1 MILIKMNKEYF
12 KRFVKTETEK
22 IKNNEVWVYTRVSS
36 KNQFDSNHSI
46 ENQIHYATRLAEKM
60 GYKITR
66 EFGNTYESA
75 KDDFT
80 RKEFTK
86 LINEVKDSKK
96 KPFGIMIY
104 KMSRFSRSGGSAIGL
119 VDDLEKT
126 HGVHLIEVSTETDTS
141 TVTGELRI
149 IDSLVHAR
157 RENVERLT
165 FTIPGLKSFVSRGNW
180 LGKSP
185 RGYDHYGP
193 RVKNP
198 KFVQGTQELKI
209 NEEGKL
215 LRLAWQWKLQN
226 ISDHQII
233 DKLKVRGLKVTKQFV
248 SSMWRNPFY
257 CGIQV
262 NKFMDGEV
270 LKGNWEGLVSEE
282 DFRTVNDRF
291 ESKPKNE
298 YDPYTNQQSRPLQ
311 NQLYCGCCG
320 SKMTGYKAKG
330 KFDYYKCLNSK
341 CKSKDL
347 NANTSKKSL
356 KEGIHN
362 VFSDLLSS
370 LKLNETL
377 QGVFKEQMKLT
388 INGQNEVFF
397 EEENRLKNRI
407 EELNRKLDG
416 LDRKYAF
423 DDLDKD
429 LYTRFKNETVSELRT
444 VQLKLEDFQIRIS
457 NLDKKV
463 EDLVQFSEKLSEI
476 WSFGDYETKVL
487 VQKLIFPKG
496 IVINPVEREYRTS
509 DLNPIF
515 RLIHSFTRDDGG
527 RNKKRTGRNTDP
539 SCVVARA
546 GLEPATFGL

>member
-1 MILIKMNKEYF
+1 MNKEYF
-12 KRFVKTETEK
+12 KRFIKTEKEE

-46 ENQIHYATRLAEKM
+46 ENQISSAVRLANKLN
-60 GYKITR
+60 YKITR

-86 LINEVKDSKK
+86 LIKEVKESVN

-104 KMSRFSRSGGSAIGL
+104 KMSRFSRTGAEAIGL
-119 VDDLEKT
+119 LAELVKV

-141 TVTGELRI
+141 TVIGELRI
-149 IDSLVHAR
+149 MDSLVNAR

-165 FTIPGLKSFVSRGNW
+165 FTIPGLKSFVGRGNW

-198 KFVQGTQELKI
+198 KFIQGVQELRI

-226 ISDHQII
+226 IPDYQII
-233 DKLKVRGLKVTKQFV
+233 DRLKVRGLKVSKQFV
-248 SSMWRNPFY
+248 SAMWRNPFY
-257 CGIQV
+257 CGVQL
-262 NKFMDGEV
+262 NKFLEGKV
-270 LKGNWEGLVSEE
+270 IRGNWEGLVSEE
-282 DFRTVNDRF
+282 DFRTINDRLQ
-291 ESKPKNE
+291 SKPKNE
-298 YDPYTNQQSRPLQ
+298 YNPYTSQKSRPLQ
-311 NQLYCGCCG
+311 SQLYCGCCG

-330 KFDYYKCLNSK
+330 KYDYYKCLNSS
-341 CKSKDL
+341 CTSKDI
-347 NANTSKKSL
+347 NANSGKKSL
-356 KEGIHN
+356 NEGAHDL
-362 VFSDLLSS
+362 FKDLLTS
-370 LKLNETL
+370 LQLNKTL
-377 QGVFKEQMKLT
+377 QAVFKEQMKLT
-388 INGQNEVFF
+388 INGQNQVFF
-397 EEENRLKNRI
+397 DEKNRLEIRI
-407 EELNRKLDG
+407 EELKQKLEG

-429 LYTRFKNETVSELRT
+429 LYTRFRDETVAEIRLVESKME
-444 VQLKLEDFQIRIS
+444 VFQIRIS

-463 EDLVQFSEKLSEI
+463 EDLVEFSDKLNEI
-476 WSFGDYETKVL
+476 WGSGDYETKVT

-496 IVINPVEREYRTS
+496 IVINPVKREYRTS

-515 RLIHSFTRDDGG
+515 RLIHSFTWDYGDL
-527 RNKKRTGRNTDP
+527 NKKRTGRNTDP
-539 SCVVARA
+539 SCVVDN
-546 GLEPATFGL
+546 PIQISNFDFTP